1 MELSWQEKNGLL
13 LVIPAT
19 EQLRRGQFYYGKWYT
34 VLSKQLLYFV
44 DPAKWTAQHMVLV
57 DSKEKC
63 WELMSALLDLRC
75 FGDVMD
81 KVGTP
86 DKTTLFDNL
95 RTTYQDLGQRLGW
108 MINMDEHLA
117 EARVNWDT
125 AGHFLVEQDGP
136 TTKITCKILRSFV
149 TLGPEH
155 VGSDPGP
162 FTVKHNFSVHLACLV
177 SARDSYLLVYI
188 FPQLGRSLR
197 RRVSEETG
205 AAAAV
210 PGLASASSEAA
221 AGDQGLLDMQAGSSS
236 GPAPALRGMR
246 ASRAASEPVV
256 VVDAGLLEVA
266 EEMALLGNADDD
278 EDEAEVPNPVAD
290 SGSR

>member
-63 WELMSALLDLRC
+63 WELLSALLDLRC

-95 RTTYQDLGQRLGW
+95 RTTYRDLGQRLGW
-108 MINMDEHLA
+108 MINMDENLGELGHRWSLPGCAGRAHHEDHLQDLA
-117 EARVNWDT
+117 IVCDVGPRARR
-125 AGHFLVEQDGP
+125 
-136 TTKITCKILRSFV
+136 LR
-149 TLGPEH
+149 
-155 VGSDPGP
+155 PG
-162 FTVKHNFSVHLACLV
+162 SVHCEA
-177 SARDSYLLVYI
+177 
-188 FPQLGRSLR
+188 QL
-197 RRVSEETG
+197 
-205 AAAAV
+205 
-210 PGLASASSEAA
+210 
-221 AGDQGLLDMQAGSSS
+221 QC
-236 GPAPALRGMR
+236 
-246 ASRAASEPVV
+246 
-256 VVDAGLLEVA
+256 
-266 EEMALLGNADDD
+266 
-278 EDEAEVPNPVAD
+278 
-290 SGSR
+290 